1 MKAVKRVEFVVDA
14 MALEDVLA
22 SLSEININAYTIIR
36 DASGR
41 GERGLRGG
49 DIFGGTFDNSYV
61 LIACSDDESK
71 QIVEIL
77 RPLLKRLGGMCMV
90 SDAQWVLH

>member
-14 MALEDVLA
+14 MAVESLLA
-22 SLSEININAYTIIR
+22 SLAEINIKAYTVIR

-41 GERGLRGG
+41 GDRGLRGG

-61 LIACSDDESK
+61 LIACSDTEAE
-71 QIVEIL
+71 QIVETL
-77 RPLLKRLGGMCMV
+77 RPVLKRLGGMCLV
-90 SDAQWVLH
+90 SDALWVLH